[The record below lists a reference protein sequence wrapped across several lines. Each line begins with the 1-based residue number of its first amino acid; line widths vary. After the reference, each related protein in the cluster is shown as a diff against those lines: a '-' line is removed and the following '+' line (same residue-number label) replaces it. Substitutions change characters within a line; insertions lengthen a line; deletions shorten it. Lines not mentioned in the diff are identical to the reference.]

1 MQTTNLAGSAAR
13 GVVRGATAAAV
24 AYGAYA
30 GVTWLRYGRPPR
42 PDPAYADPLL
52 DRFMPEYEV
61 VDRRRIHVKAPVE
74 TTFATSRDLNIQQS
88 AVVRGIFKGREWI
101 LGAERGRPMPRG
113 SLLEQAQALGWQV
126 LAETPGREIVLGAV
140 TQPWKPNPIFR
151 PVSQEAFREFAEPDH
166 VKIVWN
172 LRVDPD
178 GDESAAITETRVA
191 ATDAGARRKF
201 RRYWAAFSPG
211 IALIRYA
218 ALGLVKRDAEK
229 RAKAAGSG
237 QAAYEH

>member
-1 MQTTNLAGSAAR
+1 MQTTNMAGSAAR
-13 GVVRGATAAAV
+13 GVLRGATAAAV

-42 PDPAYADPLL
+42 PDPANADPLL

-61 VDRRRIHVKAPVE
+61 VDRRRIHVRAPVE
-74 TTFATSRDLNIQQS
+74 TTFAASRELDIQQS

-101 LGAERGRPMPRG
+101 LGADRGRAMPRG
-113 SLLEQAQALGWQV
+113 SLLEQTQALGWQV
-126 LAETPGREIVLGAV
+126 LAENPGREIVLGTV
-140 TQPWKPNPIFR
+140 TQPWKPDPIFR
-151 PVSQEAFREFAEPDH
+151 PVAPDGFREFAEPDY

-172 LRVDPD
+172 LRADPD
-178 GDESAAITETRVA
+178 GNESAAITETRVA

-218 ALGLVKRDAEK
+218 ALGLVKRDAEN
-229 RAKAAGSG
+229 RATKAAAS
-237 QAAYEH
+237 QTAYEH